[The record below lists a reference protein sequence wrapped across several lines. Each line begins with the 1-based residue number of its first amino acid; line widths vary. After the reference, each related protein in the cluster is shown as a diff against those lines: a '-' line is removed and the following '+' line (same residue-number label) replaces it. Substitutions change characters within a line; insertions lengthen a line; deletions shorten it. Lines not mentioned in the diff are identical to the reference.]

1 MHPSRLRTRLCSP
14 EFPGRRGCPGP
25 LAAILL
31 AAVLLLPFSP
41 RDAAQADEGLLRG
54 PRTRLRAEA
63 PTGDPAGVH
72 RGVLEK
78 IAAAPVHFYQHYL
91 GPLWGQRCAY
101 HPSCSNYALEAIEEH
116 GALIGAIMT
125 FDRLQHEPDEARSA
139 PQVVAGG
146 VLKFYD
152 PLANNDYWWYR
163 ADRFRPPAAAD
174 AKITTTP

>member
-1 MHPSRLRTRLCSP
+1 MHPFPLLTRLCRP
-14 EFPGRRGCPGP
+14 AAPGRRGCPGP

-31 AAVLLLPFSP
+31 GAVLLLLFPLP
-41 RDAAQADEGLLRG
+41 DAAQADEGLLRA

-63 PTGDPAGVH
+63 SAGDPAGVH

-78 IAAAPVHFYQHYL
+78 IASAPVHFYQHYL

-101 HPSCSNYALEAIEEH
+101 PPSCSHYALEAIEKH
-116 GALIGAIMT
+116 GALIGAVMT

-174 AKITTTP
+174 AETTKAP